1 MNTPVLHPCGAP
13 MWFTSVLHT
22 CGSPLCCTPVLHP
35 CAALLCYTPVLHT
48 CATPLCCTPSAACCA
63 RGGGRRS
70 RPTEVRAKDQGP
82 IGCGEGQPASGAGR
96 CRQAHEQGLER
107 KWRAGMRQGP
117 RRYRP
122 RCYWEP
128 QPRCYFASRSGTCS
142 SSPIASLLPRH
153 AVFGTR
159 TRLEDIPE
167 AVRLARAFVRHTQGT
182 PCPSRPRMPG
192 EEGYRHGTFSMS
204 TSSEL

>member
-1 MNTPVLHPCGAP
+1 MWLTPSSSSYSSPLGCTPVLHPRA
-13 MWFTSVLHT
+13 T
-22 CGSPLCCTPVLHP
+22 PLCCTPVLHP
-35 CAALLCYTPVLHT
+35 CAAPLCLTSLLHP

-70 RPTEVRAKDQGP
+70 RPTEVRAEDQGQ
-82 IGCGEGQPASGAGR
+82 IGCGEGQSASGAGR

-128 QPRCYFASRSGTCS
+128 QPRCYLASRSGTCS
-142 SSPIASLLPRH
+142 SIHPAPSQSYNPMSMPYLPHGRSYIYYYFFSPQTSVALGVL
-153 AVFGTR
+153 AALV
-159 TRLEDIPE
+159 ED
-167 AVRLARAFVRHTQGT
+167 
-182 PCPSRPRMPG
+182 
-192 EEGYRHGTFSMS
+192 
-204 TSSEL
+204 